1 MCVFIY
7 VHMYKHTC
15 VMLTKAYPLDLELTG
30 IYERPDV
37 GTGDLQPSARAVCTE
52 TSFFTH

>member
-1 MCVFIY
+1 MCVFVY